1 VRYFPLETA
10 VVEIEDMDKALTY
23 KELIVSALRDL
34 GFLFVTLDLEG
45 FSSGKLNRA
54 LRPEK
59 KQTCEA

>member
-1 VRYFPLETA
+1 
-10 VVEIEDMDKALTY
+10 MDKRSPARGSLSG
-23 KELIVSALRDL
+23 IGDL